1 MTVPWIPCRGRFV
14 PLFAYAGSAPRGYRP
29 TLLPRRWPSKRAG
42 DLLDYGL
49 DCREYLAGIGD
60 IIEDF
65 SLAVVPDD
73 LQAPLVVNIG
83 GVLIA
88 WLAGGTVGMAYTAT
102 WTIELGSGQ
111 RIVAPIG
118 ILVSAAP
125 SLPSPSLPT
134 LAVQPDEATPLLARD
149 GTPLLPANGA
159 LTNAATTTDGAALK
173 VEGGGVLLFHA

>member
-14 PLFAYAGSAPRGYRP
+14 PIFAYAGSAPRGYRP
-29 TLLPRRWPSKRAG
+29 TLLPRQWPSKRAG

-65 SLAVVPDD
+65 SLAVLPDD
-73 LQAPLVVNIG
+73 LLAPLVVNIG

-88 WLAGGTVGMAYTAT
+88 WLAGGTAGTAYTAT
-102 WTIELGSGQ
+102 WTIKLGSGQ

-125 SLPSPSLPT
+125 SLPPPSLPA
-134 LAVQPDEATPLLARD
+134 LAVRPSEATPLLARD
-149 GTPLLPANGA
+149 GTPLLRASGVLSA
-159 LTNAATTTDGAALK
+159 SATTTIGAAL
-173 VEGGGVLLFHA
+173 EIESGGVLVFRF